1 MIDPY
6 SVLGVSPNA
15 SDDDIKKAYRNLS
28 RKYHPDANI
37 NNPNKAQAE
46 EKFKQVQAAYDQI
59 QQMKKG
65 TWNGGPQSSGYNS
78 SSGPYGGFSGFDG
91 FGGFGGF
98 GGFNQG
104 FNQSSA
110 GNGQPDYL
118 RSVRTYIQSGHY
130 REALNLLNNIQDRS
144 AEWYYLSAIA
154 NVNLGNNVVAKEHA
168 EQATRMAPGNMQYQQ
183 LLQSLRSG
191 NTWYTQQAQDYGNMH
206 VYSGSTCTKLCLGL
220 MACNLCCGGGGLY
233 YGGLC
238 C

>member
-1 MIDPY
+1 MTDPY

-15 SDDDIKKAYRNLS
+15 TDDDIKKAYRNLS

-46 EKFKQVQAAYDQI
+46 EKFKQVQSAYDQI

-65 TWNGGPQSSGYNS
+65 TWTGGPQGYNS
-78 SSGPYGGFSGFDG
+78 SQSYGNSYGGFGDFGS

-98 GGFNQG
+98 GGFG
-104 FNQSSA
+104 QSSA
-110 GNGQPDYL
+110 NNSQPDYL

-130 REALNLLNNIQDRS
+130 REALNLLSNIQDRS

-154 NVNLGNNVVAKEHA
+154 NVNLGNNVIAKEHA
-168 EQATRMAPGNMQYQQ
+168 EQAVRMVPGNMQYQQ

-206 VYSGSTCTKLCLGL
+206 IYSGSTCTKLCLGL
-220 MACNLCCGGGGLY
+220 MACNLCCGGSGLY
-233 YGGLC
+233 YGGIC